1 MTPGP
6 HPVPPPLTRQLRRDL
21 HHLPNP
27 PPWSH
32 LLPVNFVSTVNPTSY
47 PHWVNLKNRT
57 WKIFWKKGDG
67 KAIFV
72 LKNMYIFPGK
82 RSWVTHECQ
91 NKHSGGLKSRPNV
104 PRVESP
110 VWVQKVLCSS
120 RVDCCCYD
128 LQASSS
134 SPHTSV
140 VSGQKHHL
148 VRVQPSWKP
157 SWNLSTKC
165 DFGLQI
171 WRCNSFRCH
180 LNPSH
185 DGKLKPLFS
194 TTIHTG

>member
-1 MTPGP
+1 MA
-6 HPVPPPLTRQLRRDL
+6 RQFL
-21 HHLPNP
+21 
-27 PPWSH
+27 
-32 LLPVNFVSTVNPTSY
+32 F
-47 PHWVNLKNRT
+47 
-57 WKIFWKKGDG
+57 WKIC
-67 KAIFV
+67 IF
-72 LKNMYIFPGK
+72 FSGK

-134 SPHTSV
+134 SPHIGSFRSKT
-140 VSGQKHHL
+140 
-148 VRVQPSWKP
+148 P
-157 SWNLSTKC
+157 LSKSTTQLEAVLKFVDSKC